1 MRVYERLQG
10 RMVALR
16 GVEIVP
22 PRGSDLSEQRGL
34 FAPVA
39 LGLLAAL
46 AVLVL
51 GLAGGVL

>member
-1 MRVYERLQG
+1 MRVYERLRG
-10 RMVALR
+10 RMIELR
-16 GVEIVP
+16 GVEVLP
-22 PRGSDLSEQRGL
+22 PRGSDLSDQRGL
-34 FAPVA
+34 FAPLA